1 MRAVDDPSV
10 RPSRR
15 LSLVQR
21 AQRLRKHVK
30 TVANNKIRRLPEI
43 NYINAPVVLTCMCVL
58 YSYICRFVYTIYH
71 VVEIFDGDNVWQN

>member
-1 MRAVDDPSV
+1 MRAMGDTSV

-30 TVANNKIRRLPEI
+30 TVANNKIRRLPAIDFI
-43 NYINAPVVLTCMCVL
+43 NTPMVGANS
-58 YSYICRFVYTIYH
+58 YSIEWKKFNSFGYSFGYVG
-71 VVEIFDGDNVWQN
+71 V

>member
-1 MRAVDDPSV
+1 MGDTSV

-30 TVANNKIRRLPEI
+30 TVANNKIRRLPAIDFI
-43 NYINAPVVLTCMCVL
+43 NTPMVGTNS
-58 YSYICRFVYTIYH
+58 YSIEWKKFNSFGCSFGYVG
-71 VVEIFDGDNVWQN
+71 V

>member
-43 NYINAPVVLTCMCVL
+43 DYINAPVVLTCIHKIISVDLCMP
-58 YSYICRFVYTIYH
+58 YTM
-71 VVEIFDGDNVWQN
+71 